1 LIKYFHHKNK
11 TKNPEAVAM
20 KFNKSAT
27 HSKTHSVPE
36 LRFEEQELTSFSG
49 LAIIQPLLQ
58 QLKLKSRLRQCFRPQ
73 ACSSIY
79 GFPTMVLLLV
89 LHIMMG
95 YRKLSD
101 LKFYQDDP
109 LVAHTLGLKRLPDS
123 STLSRHLN
131 LIDATNA
138 DRLRQL
144 AQHMVLDRLIEEQF
158 KMITLDFDGSVIST
172 TRWAEGTAVGYNKKK
187 KGQRS
192 YYPLVC
198 TIAQTSQVFD
208 SLFRAGN
215 VHDSNGAR
223 QFIVDCVEKIREFLP
238 KAVIEV
244 RMDSAFYSE
253 EIIDELERQK
263 VEFTI
268 SVPFA
273 RYPRFKEEIEKAT
286 QWVSIDKTNSYREHQ
301 WKPNKWKKAYRILSI
316 RKRVL
321 LQQKGVVQLD
331 LFTPY
336 QDGYDFQVI
345 VTNKKQSAGKVMNYH
360 RGRGAQEGIFAE
372 LKSYAQMDYIPVKYK
387 SGNQVYF
394 LCSIMAHNLS
404 RELQMKL
411 RPQERKRND
420 KRAPL
425 WEFESLSRFR
435 NKIIR
440 NAGRLIKPQ
449 GRLVLS
455 MNANAAAK
463 EEMEFYQAKLI

>member
-1 LIKYFHHKNK
+1 
-11 TKNPEAVAM
+11 M
-20 KFNKSAT
+20 KFNKSFI

-49 LAIIQPLLQ
+49 LAIIQPLFQ
-58 QLKLKSRLRQCFRPQ
+58 QLNLKSRLRHCLHHQV
-73 ACSSIY
+73 CSSIY
-79 GFPTMVLLLV
+79 GFPTIVLLLV

-101 LKFYQDDP
+101 IKFYQDDP
-109 LVAHTLGLKRLPDS
+109 FVAHTLGLRRLPDS

-131 LIDATNA
+131 LIDAGNA

-144 AQHMVLDRLIEEQF
+144 SQQLVLDRLVEEQF
-158 KMITLDFDGSVIST
+158 KTITLDFDGSVIST

-198 TIAQTSQVFD
+198 TVAQTSQVFD

-223 QFIVDCVEKIREFLP
+223 QFIVNCIEKIRRFLP
-238 KAVIEV
+238 KIVIEV

-253 EIIDELERQK
+253 EIIAELERVK
-263 VEFTI
+263 VEFTL

-273 RYPRFKEEIEKAT
+273 RYPLLKEEIETAAH
-286 QWVSIDKTNSYREHQ
+286 WMPIDKTNSYIEHQ
-301 WKPNKWKKAYRILSI
+301 WKPKKWKTSYRMLSI

-336 QDGYDFQVI
+336 QDGYDFQAI
-345 VTNKKQSAGKVMNYH
+345 VTNKKQSAEKVMNYH

-387 SGNQVYF
+387 AGNQVYF
-394 LCSIMAHNLS
+394 LCSVMAHNLN
-404 RELQMKL
+404 RELQMKV

-435 NKIIR
+435 NKLLR
-440 NAGRLIKPQ
+440 KAGRLIKPQ

-455 MNANAAAK
+455 MNANAAIK
-463 EEMEFYQAKLI
+463 EEMEFYQASLL